1 MISHTSRSQFGFNIY
16 YLITKV
22 LIFNLGFDMRILN
35 IRTTEFRIFNILK
48 LVKLFCKF
56 PVTLEIVETNKT
68 FYIRFII
75 SKNRLDYLQGT
86 RVKMLFKMY
95 GKD

>member
-1 MISHTSRSQFGFNIY
+1 
-16 YLITKV
+16 
-22 LIFNLGFDMRILN
+22 MRILN

-48 LVKLFCKF
+48 LIKLFCKF

-75 SKNRLDYLQGT
+75 SKNRLDYLHGT